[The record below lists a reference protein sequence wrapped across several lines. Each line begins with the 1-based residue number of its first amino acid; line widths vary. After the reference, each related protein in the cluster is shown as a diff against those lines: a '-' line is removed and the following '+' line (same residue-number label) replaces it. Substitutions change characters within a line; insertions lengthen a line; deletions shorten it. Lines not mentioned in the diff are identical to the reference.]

1 MNYSKGTNKT
11 RQKRQ
16 WLDIQPG
23 KSVEVLEIED
33 QQISSSD
40 GEEQMQM
47 EEVDDP
53 EAIISDLEENDD
65 ISVNSLKDAYKSD
78 KNSVDTT
85 LKNGKQLEG
94 VYPYGKN
101 LKLKE
106 NDWIVVDF
114 SNYSGSRQ
122 FSSKN
127 VLFIGTVLEIKQSE
141 VQASFVK
148 YSPTKL
154 DSGKMFV
161 FPDPEDKCWINKEDI
176 IGVSNHPILQR
187 RGQMLFAVHF
197 NEW

>member
-1 MNYSKGTNKT
+1 MENDSEDSIVLSTSLISILKEMRYSKGTNKS

-16 WLDIQPG
+16 RLDIQPG

-40 GEEQMQM
+40 EEQQMQM

-53 EAIISDLEENDD
+53 EAIISGLEENDD
-65 ISVNSLKDAYKSD
+65 ISVNSLKDSYESD

-94 VYPYGKN
+94 VYPYYI

-114 SNYSGSRQ
+114 
-122 FSSKN
+122 
-127 VLFIGTVLEIKQSE
+127 
-141 VQASFVK
+141 
-148 YSPTKL
+148 
-154 DSGKMFV
+154 
-161 FPDPEDKCWINKEDI
+161 
-176 IGVSNHPILQR
+176 
-187 RGQMLFAVHF
+187 
-197 NEW
+197 